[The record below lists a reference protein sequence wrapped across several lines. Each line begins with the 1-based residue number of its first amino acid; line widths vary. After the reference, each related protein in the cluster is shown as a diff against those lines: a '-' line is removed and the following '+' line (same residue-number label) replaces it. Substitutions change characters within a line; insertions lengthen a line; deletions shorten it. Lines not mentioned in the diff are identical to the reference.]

1 MVTEKTEE
9 VTNSEVNTEFVAQ
22 PEEKESYTKEEVAAI
37 KAEQAKMKDEY
48 EKQLKTERNTIT
60 RHTARLKQLEEKGQ
74 LTQAQSQELT
84 GLRDS
89 VTGLEDMIATLV
101 DMQAG
106 VTEQTQ
112 QYSAKRILEEKRKA
126 QKGNGQPGI
135 DPQAQADALA
145 LQRLAVKLGVDGKN
159 LRMAQ
164 LTYQDEGFDAAWD
177 FMNELGKEPKED
189 QKEEPKKEETK
200 EFPKPPEG
208 SGQSVKHFTR
218 ERIANMSPE
227 EYTRHRNEIQEAIDQ
242 GRIK

>member
-1 MVTEKTEE
+1 MVTEEVKTGE
-9 VTNSEVNTEFVAQ
+9 VTTEPVAQ
-22 PEEKESYTKEEVAAI
+22 PEEKDTYTKEEVAVLKGEI
-37 KAEQAKMKDEY
+37 EKHKA
-48 EKQLKTERNTIT
+48 QLRTERNTIT
-60 RHTARLKQLEEKGQ
+60 KHTAELKQLKEKGQ
-74 LTQAQSQELT
+74 LSQAQSQELA

-89 VTGLEDMIATLV
+89 VAGLEDMIATLV

-106 VTEQTQ
+106 VTEQPQ
-112 QYSAKRILEEKRKA
+112 QYSAKKLLEEKRKA
-126 QKGNGQPGI
+126 QQGNVVEQPGI
-135 DPQAQADALA
+135 DPQVQADALA
-145 LQRLAVKLGVDGKN
+145 LQRLAVKLGVEGKN
-159 LRMAQ
+159 LRMAR

-177 FMNELGKEPKED
+177 FMEGLGKDEPKATKGEPKED
-189 QKEEPKKEETK
+189 L